1 MQYFF
6 GHFPSIKGNQ
16 SPDENT
22 FDRNTQANPKMAQK
36 RVVHQFFCPNCILK
50 LKQLTKF
57 KYRVLLYL
65 SLVKHE
71 CNSENQRK
79 KKKKHTPTH
88 THTHKSLNHHS
99 INEITHILKAK
110 KRKKEMKTYSVL
122 SEPISKFPEPSLAA
136 EDCRNHEKNTH
147 TIELSGKEVWSVWR
161 SRFEVERETYM
172 HFKIDEKRHDRG
184 RNPRGGEVYSRE
196 FGEEDENPISIYYN
210 ALRLPPSSRKRLFGA
225 VKGPDDGFEPG

>member
-16 SPDENT
+16 SPDKNT
-22 FDRNTQANPKMAQK
+22 LDRNTQANPKMAQK
-36 RVVHQFFCPNCILK
+36 RVIHQFFCPNCILK

-57 KYRVLLYL
+57 KFRVLLYL

-79 KKKKHTPTH
+79 KKKEKNTH
-88 THTHKSLNHHS
+88 THIHIHTHKSLNHHS
-99 INEITHILKAK
+99 INEITHILKTK

-161 SRFEVERETYM
+161 SRFEIERETYM

-184 RNPRGGEVYSRE
+184 RNPRGGEVYSRGTWRRRRE
-196 FGEEDENPISIYYN
+196 PDFDLLQCTAIAPLLKKTFIRAG
-210 ALRLPPSSRKRLFGA
+210 
-225 VKGPDDGFEPG
+225 KGSG